1 MAVILILVI
10 MLCFCS
16 YKIGTNKVINRLK
29 DISTLCNNNGER
41 FYDRVFNEFL
51 RNK

>member
-1 MAVILILVI
+1 MPFIVILII

-29 DISTLCNNNGER
+29 DISSTCDSNGER

-51 RNK
+51 K

>member
-1 MAVILILVI
+1 MLSILILII

-16 YKIGTNKVINRLK
+16 YKLGTYKVVNRLK
-29 DISTLCNNNGER
+29 DISSTSDNNGER

-51 RNK
+51 K